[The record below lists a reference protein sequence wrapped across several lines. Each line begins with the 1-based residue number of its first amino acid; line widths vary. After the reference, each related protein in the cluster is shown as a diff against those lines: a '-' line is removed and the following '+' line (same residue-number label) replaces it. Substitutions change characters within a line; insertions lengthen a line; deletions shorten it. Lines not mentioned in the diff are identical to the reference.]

1 MKLILILLLLA
12 PTAVFAAPQSSADK
26 AKDFEEAAYNYMY
39 FGDFKNAQ
47 KMFSEAIQL
56 RPDDSQLKLSSAKVL
71 IAAKDFDGVVSQLE
85 STELTGDQNDEK
97 SLYLGIAFLGKG
109 DSDKAQKNL
118 MAAQTNPK
126 FQIQA
131 ANYLKQLSQGGKK
144 LKLGFDFGLNYDSR
158 IIDEELLSTT
168 DGSGGRLFMRGDVSY
183 LAKRFSNAQLSVGAE
198 FITLYS
204 FDDDVSLG
212 DATVARIKAPYQRE
226 LSFFGKN
233 HDFVFDTRV
242 EQVWLD
248 INNDGS
254 KEDLLR
260 SFVLNSIAM
269 QKTDNPSQFGY
280 RLELRYDDGIEDSLK
295 EGVNEVTGLG
305 FTLGGI
311 WNQFKGSGDDLMW
324 TASAYLKMNM
334 AGGENMKYQ
343 RFGINYVYYLSKRGF
358 QFGFTG
364 ALRYT
369 MFPDYLVDRND
380 SYFSV
385 GALARKKLS
394 DWIKADWAQFFATE
408 FNASY
413 TLNESSF
420 DPRDYNRIII
430 SAMLKGQ
437 WKF

>member
-1 MKLILILLLLA
+1 MKRIYFLAVVISSILVLTFQA
-12 PTAVFAAPQSSADK
+12 RASKV
-26 AKDFEEAAYNYMY
+26 KDYEEAAYNFMF
-39 FGDFKNAQ
+39 FGDYKSAGA
-47 KMFSEAIQL
+47 MISEA
-56 RPDDSQLKLSSAKVL
+56 LKLKPNDSALRLTNAKVL
-71 IAAKDFDGVVSQLE
+71 VATKDYDGAIS
-85 STELTGDQNDEK
+85 ELQSLSLSGDDNDEK
-97 SLYLGIAFLGKG
+97 SLFLGISFMGKG
-109 DSDKAQKNL
+109 NFDEAQKNL
-118 MAAQTNPK
+118 MAAQINPK
-126 FQIQA
+126 YQIQA

-168 DGSGGRLFMRGDVSY
+168 DGSGGRLFMRGDLSY
-183 LAKRFSNAQLSVGAE
+183 IAKRFSNAQLSIGAE
-198 FITLYS
+198 IITLYS

-212 DATVARIKAPYQRE
+212 DATVARLRAPYQRE

-233 HDFVFDTRV
+233 HDFVLDTRV

-248 INNDGS
+248 IDNDGS

-280 RLELRYDDGIEDSLK
+280 RLELRYDDGVDDSLK
-295 EGVNEVTGLG
+295 EGANEVTGLG
-305 FTLGGI
+305 LTLGGI
-311 WNQFKGSGDDLMW
+311 WNQFKGSGDDLLW
-324 TASAYLKMNM
+324 TASAYLKMSM

-343 RFGINYVYYLSKRGF
+343 RLGINYIYYLSKRGF
-358 QFGFTG
+358 QLGLTG

-394 DWIKADWAQFFATE
+394 DWLGADWAKFFATE

-420 DPRDYNRIII
+420 DLRDYNRVII